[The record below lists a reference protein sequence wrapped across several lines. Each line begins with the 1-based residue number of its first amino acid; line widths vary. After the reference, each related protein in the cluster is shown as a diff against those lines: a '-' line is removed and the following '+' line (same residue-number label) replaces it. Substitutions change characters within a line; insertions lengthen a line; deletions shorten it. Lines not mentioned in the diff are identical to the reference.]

1 MRPYTLAVLH
11 LTVKTDNM
19 MVTTHLH
26 VVCKARL
33 RKYVNTTRHLI
44 ELWSSR
50 GRHFVLKKWCWDQKI
65 FSMVLHIFEHLGNV
79 LRGRYEVTTDNNG
92 KNVHSSTSVGLT
104 ITKILYIPCD

>member
-11 LTVKTDNM
+11 LTVKIDNM
-19 MVTTHLH
+19 MVTTYLH

-50 GRHFVLKKWCWDQKI
+50 GRHFVLKNGVGIKNMFFKWFYTYLNIWAT
-65 FSMVLHIFEHLGNV
+65 
-79 LRGRYEVTTDNNG
+79 Y
-92 KNVHSSTSVGLT
+92 
-104 ITKILYIPCD
+104 